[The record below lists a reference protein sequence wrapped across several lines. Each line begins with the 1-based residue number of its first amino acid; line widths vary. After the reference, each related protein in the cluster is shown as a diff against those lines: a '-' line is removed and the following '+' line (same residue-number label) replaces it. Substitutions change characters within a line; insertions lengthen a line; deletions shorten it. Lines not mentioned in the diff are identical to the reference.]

1 MSTEAKNCIENFS
14 YTFKLAPN
22 FDCVIIQFHGGVRA
36 ENFLLALENIEQ
48 APDYGSSFN
57 RLIDFR
63 DASIEFSASDI
74 AAMTSWAQTKKYT
87 QQNRKV
93 VHIAQNDADFGMLR
107 MLMAHSRTFSNQVLV
122 TRNED
127 EAHAWVGL
135 TSNASPTAV

>member
-93 VHIAQNDADFGMLR
+93 VHIAQNDADFACYVCLWPIPGPSVTKYWLPETR
-107 MLMAHSRTFSNQVLV
+107 TKLMH
-122 TRNED
+122 
-127 EAHAWVGL
+127 G
-135 TSNASPTAV
+135 